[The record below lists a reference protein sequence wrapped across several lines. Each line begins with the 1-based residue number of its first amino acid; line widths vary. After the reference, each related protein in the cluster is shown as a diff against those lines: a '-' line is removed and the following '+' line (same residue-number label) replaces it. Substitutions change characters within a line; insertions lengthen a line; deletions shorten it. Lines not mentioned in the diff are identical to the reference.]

1 MVCYYDYFL
10 ACFSSQDSHVTPIS
24 TQCAHLVHPFHHAAK
39 WEDFFYPPTWQHSTR
54 TTSSFC
60 PKTHTHTTIMAH
72 SLRYCI
78 SHDHHENEN
87 KQTDT
92 NPTSETNKRHYGWVS
107 QGARAF
113 ALQIDTNAL
122 QIDTEHAESAQFM
135 GARPMLTRAKRH
147 LHMRLLGW
155 KQHAQNKR
163 AC

>member
-1 MVCYYDYFL
+1 
-10 ACFSSQDSHVTPIS
+10 
-24 TQCAHLVHPFHHAAK
+24 
-39 WEDFFYPPTWQHSTR
+39 
-54 TTSSFC
+54 
-60 PKTHTHTTIMAH
+60 MAH

-135 GARPMLTRAKRH
+135 GGAPDAHAREAASAHATVGLEAARAK
-147 LHMRLLGW
+147 
-155 KQHAQNKR
+155 
-163 AC
+163 